1 MTKSSA
7 PTLQQDG
14 LWRRHGGWLIG
25 AALVLALLLGLWR
38 LLSDTA
44 SQRRETA
51 PTAVLTLPPPPPPP
65 PEPEK
70 LPEPEPQKVEP
81 QITEVAPQPAE
92 SNEKPMDDAPESP
105 SETAAAQ
112 TGDPVTM
119 DAAGEAGSDAFA
131 VGAGRGGGMSGA
143 GAGGGG
149 LGAGSYNR
157 YVASMLQNA
166 LARDARTR
174 HLVFAD
180 IRVDLWLDADGRTVR
195 VQLVQGTGTERIDDT
210 VLAFLREL
218 DRLDERPPA
227 SARFPI
233 RVSMKG
239 SRP

>member
-1 MTKSSA
+1 MTMRSA
-7 PTLQQDG
+7 QALQHGG
-14 LWRRHGGWLIG
+14 LWRRHGGWITG
-25 AALVLALLLGLWR
+25 AALVLVLLLALWH

-44 SQRRETA
+44 SQRRATA

-81 QITEVAPQPAE
+81 QMTEVAPQPAE
-92 SNEKPMDDAPESP
+92 SSEKPMDDAPESP

-112 TGDPVTM
+112 AGDPVTM
-119 DAAGEAGSDAFA
+119 DAAGEAGSDGFA
-131 VGAGRGGGMSGA
+131 VGAGSGGGTSGT
-143 GAGGGG
+143 GGGGGG

-174 HLVFAD
+174 HLVFGD

-195 VQLVQGTGTERIDDT
+195 VQLVQGTGTERIDET

>member
-1 MTKSSA
+1 M
-7 PTLQQDG
+7 
-14 LWRRHGGWLIG
+14 
-25 AALVLALLLGLWR
+25 
-38 LLSDTA
+38 
-44 SQRRETA
+44 
-51 PTAVLTLPPPPPPP
+51 
-65 PEPEK
+65 
-70 LPEPEPQKVEP
+70 
-81 QITEVAPQPAE
+81 TEVAPQPAE
-92 SNEKPMDDAPESP
+92 SSEKPMDDAPESP

-112 TGDPVTM
+112 AGDPVTM
-119 DAAGEAGSDAFA
+119 DAAGEAGSDGFA
-131 VGAGRGGGMSGA
+131 VGAGSGGGMSGA
-143 GAGGGG
+143 GGGGGG

-174 HLVFAD
+174 HLVFGD

-195 VQLVQGTGTERIDDT
+195 VQLVQGTGTERIDET